1 MAKKDNKSSQSAP
14 PPVSGKTN
22 KPSPPTNKPAPPT
35 TPPANP
41 PKGPTPPKPP
51 VTTSPPSTVTGTP
64 PTGPGKPSPPG
75 TVTIGG
81 GNPPR
86 GASPV
91 AAGGALP
98 GQGESILDQ
107 MINSLSGSNRDAF
120 VALETLFTSYGL
132 GSLVNNI
139 FNFIKQGYSQDTIT
153 LLLQQTPEYQQ
164 RFAGNAERVKNGLS
178 VLSPA
183 DYLATEASYH
193 QIVQSAGLPSSFYDQ
208 PSDWVQWIGND
219 VSPTEVQSRVQM
231 AQTATEQAP
240 QDLVQALGQMGIPQS
255 SLVSYFL
262 DDTKALPLLQQQFN
276 AAQIG
281 AAALRNNLVMD
292 PARATMFAN
301 MGITQD
307 QANTAYQQIGES
319 LPTLEELGR
328 VYNQNYTQQTAENAN
343 LLGNAQAQFQTNQ
356 LEAQERG
363 AFAGATGTAAQG
375 ALSNTPAVGRF

>member
-1 MAKKDNKSSQSAP
+1 
-14 PPVSGKTN
+14 
-22 KPSPPTNKPAPPT
+22 
-35 TPPANP
+35 
-41 PKGPTPPKPP
+41 
-51 VTTSPPSTVTGTP
+51 
-64 PTGPGKPSPPG
+64 
-75 TVTIGG
+75 
-81 GNPPR
+81 
-86 GASPV
+86 
-91 AAGGALP
+91 
-98 GQGESILDQ
+98 

-164 RFAGNAERVKNGLS
+164 RFAGNAIRQKNGLS

-193 QIVQSAGLPSSFYDQ
+193 QIVQSAGLPQSFYDQ

-240 QDLVQALGQMGIPQS
+240 QDLVQALGQMGVPQS

-328 VYNQNYTQQTAENAN
+328 VYNQNYDQQTAENAQ
-343 LLGNAQAQFQTNQ
+343 LLGSAQAQLQTNK
-356 LEAQERG
+356 LVAQERG
-363 AFAGATGTAAQG
+363 AFSGATGTAAQG
-375 ALSNTPAVGRF
+375 ALSNTPAAGRF

>member
-1 MAKKDNKSSQSAP
+1 MATSDN
-14 PPVSGKTN
+14 VVRN
-22 KPSPPTNKPAPPT
+22 PSPPR
-35 TPPANP
+35 
-41 PKGPTPPKPP
+41 GPHPP
-51 VTTSPPSTVTGTP
+51 VPVPVR
-64 PTGPGKPSPPG
+64 
-75 TVTIGG
+75 TIGG
-81 GNPPR
+81 GNPPARR
-86 GASPV
+86 G
-91 AAGGALP
+91 GGGLVKAPPITPKGPQPTGSVNP
-98 GQGESILDQ
+98 GSTLNQ

-120 VALETLFTSYGL
+120 VALETLFNTYGL

-139 FNFIKQGYSQDTIT
+139 FNFIKQGYSQDAIT

-164 RFAGNAERVKNGLS
+164 RFAGNAIRQKNGLA

-193 QIVQSAGLPSSFYDQ
+193 QVVQSAGLPQSFYDK

-240 QDLVQALGQMGIPQS
+240 QDLVQALGQMGVPKS

-262 DDTKALPLLQQQFN
+262 DDTKALPLLQKQFN

-292 PARATMFAN
+292 PARATMMAN
-301 MGITQD
+301 MGITTD
-307 QANTAYQQIGES
+307 QANQAYQAIGES

-328 VYNQNYTQQTAENAN
+328 VYNQNYTQQTAENAS
-343 LLGNAQAQFQTNQ
+343 LLGSAAAQKQTDVLQ
-356 LEAQERG
+356 AQERG
-363 AFAGATGTAAQG
+363 AFSAAAGTAGQG
-375 ALSNTPAVGRF
+375 ALTSTPAAGRF

>member
-1 MAKKDNKSSQSAP
+1 MATKRNTTGPVGPPKGKTPPVAVAP
-14 PPVSGKTN
+14 PGTIGGGKPPVS
-22 KPSPPTNKPAPPT
+22 
-35 TPPANP
+35 
-41 PKGPTPPKPP
+41 
-51 VTTSPPSTVTGTP
+51 GTP
-64 PTGPGKPSPPG
+64 PTGAPTG
-75 TVTIGG
+75 TPVVGG
-81 GNPPR
+81 GNPPGR
-86 GASPV
+86 PGTPAQPTSSPAASAPSV
-91 AAGGALP
+91 
-98 GQGESILDQ
+98 LDQ

-139 FNFIKQGYSQDTIT
+139 FNFIQQGYSQDTIT
-153 LLLQQTPEYQQ
+153 LLLQQTPQYQQ
-164 RFAGNAERVKNGLS
+164 RFAGNAIRQKNGLA

-183 DYLATEASYH
+183 DYLATEASYY
-193 QIVQSAGLPSSFYDQ
+193 QVVKSAGLPASFYDQ
-208 PSDWVQWIGND
+208 PSDWVQWIGSD

-240 QDLVQALGQMGIPQS
+240 ADLVQALGQMGVPQS

-262 DDTKALPLLQQQFN
+262 DDTKALPILQQQFN

-292 PARATMFAN
+292 PARATMMAN

-307 QANTAYQQIGES
+307 QANTAYQAIGES
-319 LPTLEELGR
+319 LPTLEELGQ

-343 LLGNAQAQFQTNQ
+343 LLGDAAAQKQTDV

-363 AFAGATGTAAQG
+363 AFSGATGTAGQG
-375 ALSNTPAVGRF
+375 ALSNAPAAGRF